1 MENIIKLYEDAFQQY
16 GDSPHAVLCPKGR
29 QGVRFHSLTR
39 HINENEENFSL
50 LDYGCGLA
58 HLKPFLEDRYQ
69 NVTYVGADA
78 VDAFIQSCKAKYPQ
92 SEFLSA
98 RSPENIDDNYDY
110 IVSAGAFNLLY
121 DNDIEIHRTIVFDII
136 EQLFAKTRVYLSV
149 NMMTDI
155 VDFHQPAAYHQN
167 IIQLYNFVFDK
178 LSRRLVI
185 DQSYMPYEFTLTVW
199 KDQYIQRPA
208 NLYGSE

>member
-1 MENIIKLYEDAFQQY
+1 MENIIKLYEDAFRQY
-16 GDSPHAVLCPKGR
+16 GDSQHAVLCPKGR
-29 QGVRFHSLTR
+29 QGIRFQSLTH
-39 HINENEENFSL
+39 HINRNEEKFSL

-58 HLKPFLEDRYQ
+58 HLKPFLDERYQ
-69 NVTYVGADA
+69 NVNYVGADA
-78 VDAFIQSCKAKYPQ
+78 VDVFIQACQAKYPQ
-92 SEFLSA
+92 ARFLNA
-98 RSPENIDDNYDY
+98 KSPENINEEYDY
-110 IVSAGAFNLLY
+110 IVSAGAFNMLY
-121 DNDIEIHRTIVFDII
+121 NDDLDIHRTIVFDII
-136 EQLFAKTRVYLSV
+136 EQLFTKAKVYLSI

-155 VDFHQPAAYHQN
+155 VDFRQSGAYHQN